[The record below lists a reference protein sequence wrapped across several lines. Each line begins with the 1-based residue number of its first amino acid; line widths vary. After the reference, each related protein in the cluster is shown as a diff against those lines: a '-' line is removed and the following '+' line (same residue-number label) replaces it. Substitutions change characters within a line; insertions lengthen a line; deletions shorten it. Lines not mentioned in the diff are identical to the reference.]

1 MSERPKSKRR
11 RKVTRTANFGVWA
24 VSLYSSSCT
33 DSSFILAGQL
43 LSAPYPCL
51 PLVRLALTPGTLL
64 HCSPLLL
71 RGPYIFTKRSRP
83 AREGEK
89 RKNGREEPRNNRL
102 RCIFLHNNT
111 TSSSLPALY
120 YSSSLFRVIHSTPT
134 SSVLLRPLRCP
145 PQWSETKYCKREAKI
160 NTCLTLQPN
169 KLLFSFT
176 SCDKGVSIRP
186 F

>member
-1 MSERPKSKRR
+1 MPGDSLAVRKSCLLFIFTPHHSPTLGHSHPCYTSKNLYRLHLLL
-11 RKVTRTANFGVWA
+11 FPC
-24 VSLYSSSCT
+24 LYSSSCT

-145 PQWSETKYCKREAKI
+145 PQ
-160 NTCLTLQPN
+160 
-169 KLLFSFT
+169 
-176 SCDKGVSIRP
+176 
-186 F
+186 